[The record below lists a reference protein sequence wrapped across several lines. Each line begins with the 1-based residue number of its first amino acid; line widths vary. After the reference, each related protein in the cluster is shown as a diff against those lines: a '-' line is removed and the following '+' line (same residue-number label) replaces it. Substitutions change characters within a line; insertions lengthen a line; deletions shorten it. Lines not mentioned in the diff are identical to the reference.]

1 MNLIQYSTT
10 STGVKFSYKGNT
22 SGATLIWYF
31 GDDSTSED
39 KEPIHQYTSSGVFN
53 VTLEVTIDGSTS
65 THNIDV
71 PINLNKL
78 SIDQYIGADLPEG
91 LSINEESKAIWVKK
105 WQEFISV
112 LVSPPIKPKDIYN
125 YMAYPPLVNA
135 LIAKLTVYD
144 AYLRASEGAL
154 VLLMQTSS
162 GSEESTS
169 TSGPGGQEKA
179 IETGPA
185 RVEWHDA
192 SNAIGALLRKGTG
205 EDGGSIF
212 DILRRQICMLAS
224 RVGIRLWICPKD
236 KAPTIIPKM
245 THVAPSI
252 IRRSHHIIGRKK
264 KWRQNP

>member
-1 MNLIQYSTT
+1 MNLIQYSIT
-10 STGVKFSYKGNT
+10 STGVRFSYKGNT
-22 SGATLIWYF
+22 SGATLIWFF
-31 GDDSTSED
+31 GDGSSSSELD
-39 KEPIHQYTSSGVFN
+39 PIHTYNNSGVFN
-53 VTLEVTIDGSTS
+53 VTLEVTIDGETS
-65 THNIDV
+65 TNGIDV
-71 PINLNKL
+71 FINLEATPIEK
-78 SIDQYIGADLPEG
+78 YISADLPEG
-91 LSINEESKAIWVKK
+91 LSIVPESQYIWIKK
-105 WQEFISV
+105 WQEFISI

-125 YMAYPPLVNA
+125 YMVYPPLVNA

-154 VLLMQTSS
+154 VLLMQASS

-192 SNAIGALLRKGTG
+192 SDAIEALLRKGTG

-212 DILRRQICMLAS
+212 DIFRRQICMLAS

-236 KAPTIIPKM
+236 KAPTIIPRM

-252 IRRSHHIIGRKK
+252 IRRSHHITGRKK